1 MRDYTHWLLPKP
13 LGKTN
18 GTRVSIRL
26 GSLHRDRFCS
36 NLVLD
41 GFGRPQIYVA
51 VPLVGDPESEA
62 KTNLELVTGRP
73 QRKLEVMIPTFG

>member
-1 MRDYTHWLLPKP
+1 MRDYTHWFLPKP

-18 GTRVSIRL
+18 GNRVSIRL

-41 GFGRPQIYVA
+41 GFGRPQIMLLL
-51 VPLVGDPESEA
+51 LVGDPKSHA
-62 KTNLELVTGRP
+62 KTNLELQMGGYS
-73 QRKLEVMIPTFG
+73 EN